1 MGYTVFM
8 FVTRKPGM
16 SLEAFVDHYENKHVP
31 LVLEVLGDVAPVR
44 HTRYY
49 LKRNSAGAEGSDIP
63 PPLVFFGDAATID
76 YDCITTVELRDE
88 AHFQAF
94 NEKFANSP
102 RRKEIDE
109 DQDVFA
115 DGSKFRVL
123 AVESPK
129 ITEP

>member
-8 FVTRKPGM
+8 FVTRKQGM
-16 SLEAFVDHYENKHVP
+16 SLEDFVDHYENKHVP
-31 LVLEVLGDVAPVR
+31 LVLEVLGDQAPVR
-44 HTRYY
+44 HTRHY
-49 LKRNSAGAEGSDIP
+49 LKRHPIDQGTEVP

-76 YDCITTVELRDE
+76 FDCISIVELRDE

-94 NEKFANSP
+94 NERFANSP
-102 RRKEIDE
+102 RRKDITE
-109 DQDVFA
+109 DQLAFTDRA
-115 DGSKFRVL
+115 KHRVV

>member
-1 MGYTVFM
+1 MGYTIFM

-49 LKRNSAGAEGSDIP
+49 LKRGAAEGNNTP
-63 PPLVFFGDAATID
+63 PPLVFVGDAATVD

-94 NEKFANSP
+94 NEKFATSP
-102 RRKEIDE
+102 RRKDIEEDE
-109 DQDVFA
+109 AAFA
-115 DGSKFRVL
+115 DRSKFKIV

>member
-31 LVLEVLGDVAPVR
+31 LVMEVLGDVVPVR
-44 HTRYY
+44 HTRHY
-49 LKRNSAGAEGSDIP
+49 LKRNPPGAEGNDVP
-63 PPLVFFGDAATID
+63 PPLVFFGDASTVD
-76 YDCITTVELRDE
+76 FDCITTVELKDE

-102 RRKEIDE
+102 RRKDIDE
-109 DQDVFA
+109 DQEAFA
-115 DGSKFRVL
+115 DGSKFRVV

>member
-8 FVTRKPGM
+8 LVTRKPGM

-49 LKRNSAGAEGSDIP
+49 LKRNPAGAEGNDVP
-63 PPLVFFGDAATID
+63 PPLLFFGDATTVD

-109 DQDVFA
+109 DQDRFA